1 MEWEPKNIICLII
14 ILGSFILKA
23 LGQDDVIDTILIAAA
38 SFYFGL
44 HLPKP
49 KNSE

>member
-1 MEWEPKNIICLII
+1 MEWTPENIICII
-14 ILGSFILKA
+14 IIVGCLILKA

-49 KNSE
+49 KNSQ